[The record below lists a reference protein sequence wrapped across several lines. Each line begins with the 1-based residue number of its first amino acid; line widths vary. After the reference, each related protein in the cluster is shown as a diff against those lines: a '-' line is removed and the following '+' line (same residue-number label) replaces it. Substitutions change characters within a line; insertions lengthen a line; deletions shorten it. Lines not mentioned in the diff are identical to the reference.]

1 MTCRQLARG
10 SWHSCASCLWQLL
23 DFPPDL
29 QRVVLAR
36 WLPLG
41 MTMQIRAL
49 LLVGSFGLVAQPITA
64 CSGRATE
71 ASVASAGASGSEEA
85 AGSGNASGSGASSGA
100 GASGGSSPEGGS
112 AGTVALAG
120 AGGATPREPTK
131 HRPTA
136 TTCDHTRASNDPG
149 APTDPDG
156 PRVECRAHTDCTDG
170 ENGRCVGNG
179 HDGWRC
185 TYDSCFADSDCSDGT
200 SGPQLCECEGG
211 SRSDNNVCLRGTC
224 RVDADCGAAGY
235 CSPSFGDCGN
245 YFGVIGYYCHTNTD
259 ECVNDA
265 DCNADGSH
273 PEAYCAFKPTVGR
286 WQCSNLNCVG

>member
-1 MTCRQLARG
+1 
-10 SWHSCASCLWQLL
+10 
-23 DFPPDL
+23 
-29 QRVVLAR
+29 
-36 WLPLG
+36 
-41 MTMQIRAL
+41 MQMRAL
-49 LLVGSFGLVAQPITA
+49 LLVASCGLSAQLVIA

-71 ASVASAGASGSEEA
+71 LAAASAGASGSEEA

-100 GASGGSSPEGGS
+100 GSSGGSSPQAGS
-112 AGTVALAG
+112 AGAGAGGASAGAAGAISLAG
-120 AGGATPREPTK
+120 AGGATPQEPTK

-149 APTDPDG
+149 APTDPEA
-156 PRVECRAHTDCTDG
+156 PRVDCRAHTDCTSG

-185 TYDSCFADSDCSDGT
+185 TYDSCFADSDCSGGT
-200 SGPQLCECEGG
+200 SDAPQLCECEGG
-211 SRSDNNVCLRGTC
+211 SRSDNNVCLPGGC

-245 YFGVIGYYCHTNTD
+245 FFGVVGYYCHTNTD
-259 ECVNDA
+259 ECLNDT

-273 PEAYCAFKPTVGR
+273 PQAYCAFKPTVGR